1 MKKLLFVIA
10 LGAFTL
16 PSAEAAEKILFAE
29 NFSHG
34 LSNGWENVAFFKTPT
49 VYTLVREGTNCFVRG
64 VAEKTCSALSHKLD
78 LAPPTKLT
86 LRWRWKIGGVNPN
99 GSERDLKKFD
109 HAARVFVA
117 FDTFIGPPRTL
128 NYMWANVE
136 KPGTVLEHPKSS
148 RAQIFALESGN
159 TRTNQWLTE
168 ERDLT
173 ADWRRVFGDKPM
185 PKLVGIGLMT
195 DSDSLGKKL
204 VGDYADIELIG
215 K

>member
-1 MKKLLFVIA
+1 MKKILILLT
-10 LGAFTL
+10 LGAL
-16 PSAEAAEKILFAE
+16 MLGQAPAAEKILFAE

-49 VYTLVREGTNCFVRG
+49 VYTVARDGTNCYARG

-78 LAPPTKLT
+78 LPPPTKLT
-86 LRWRWKIGGVNPN
+86 LRWRWKIDGINPA
-99 GSERDLKKFD
+99 GSERNLKKFD

-117 FDTFIGPPRTL
+117 FDTFFGPPLTL
-128 NYMWANVE
+128 NYLWANAE
-136 KPGTVLEHPKSS
+136 KPGTVLEHPKSG
-148 RAQIFALESGN
+148 RAQIFVLESGN
-159 TRTNQWLTE
+159 TRTNQWLAE

-173 ADWRRVFGDKPM
+173 ADWQRAFGDKPM

-204 VGDYADIELIG
+204 TGSYTDIELVG